1 MLEIMGFTKKYGS
14 FTAVDDIA
22 IKAGRGEIFGFLGP
36 NGAGKTTTIK
46 SITGLVKP
54 DAGKICIDGVCLKEY
69 PLEYKKKFALIPDNP
84 YMFEKLR
91 GIEYIEFV
99 SSIYGVSEDNF
110 KKRFKRYS
118 EVFKTGGFMNDFI
131 ESYSHGMRQK
141 LLLTASMMHKPD
153 VLILDEPMVGL
164 DPRSKKTL
172 INELKKLSA
181 EGMTVFMSTHSIE
194 TAEEVCTNVGIIDKG
209 KIVAVGTM
217 EEIKNSTK
225 SSRLEEVFF
234 KLTEENY
241 GDDE

>member
-1 MLEIMGFTKKYGS
+1 M
-14 FTAVDDIA
+14 
-22 IKAGRGEIFGFLGP
+22 
-36 NGAGKTTTIK
+36 
-46 SITGLVKP
+46 
-54 DAGKICIDGVCLKEY
+54 
-69 PLEYKKKFALIPDNP
+69 
-84 YMFEKLR
+84 
-91 GIEYIEFV
+91 EYIEFV